1 MSDFLDNLAALG
13 LTGAQ
18 AYNAVATQSNSNTLA
33 TTQAQLAAAQAQAA
47 NTTSLISSLT
57 KYLPYIIGGGVL
69 LVLGVVFMSRR
80 GK

>member
-1 MSDFLDNLAALG
+1 
-13 LTGAQ
+13 
-18 AYNAVATQSNSNTLA
+18 
-33 TTQAQLAAAQAQAA
+33 LAAAQAQAA